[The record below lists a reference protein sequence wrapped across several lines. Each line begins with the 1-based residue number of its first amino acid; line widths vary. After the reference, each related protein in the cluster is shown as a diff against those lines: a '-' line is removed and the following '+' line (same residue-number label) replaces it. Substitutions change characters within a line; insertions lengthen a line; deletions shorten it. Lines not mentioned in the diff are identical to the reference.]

1 MPILTF
7 ENNQKLE
14 KQLVNAEKVGAIFI
28 ELSKKFNP
36 MNHILILAK
45 LKAIVISDQ
54 ALKFITKQS
63 VTDSREA

>member
-7 ENNQKLE
+7 KNNQKLE

-36 MNHILILAK
+36 INHILILAK
-45 LKAIVISDQ
+45 LKATVISDQ
-54 ALKFITKQS
+54 ALS
-63 VTDSREA
+63 L

>member
-14 KQLVNAEKVGAIFI
+14 KQLVNEEKVGAIFI

-54 ALKFITKQS
+54 ALS
-63 VTDSREA
+63 L

>member
-28 ELSKKFNP
+28 VLSKKFNP
-36 MNHILILAK
+36 INHILILAK
-45 LKAIVISDQ
+45 LKSFVFSDQ
-54 ALKFITKQS
+54 ALS
-63 VTDSREA
+63 L

>member
-28 ELSKKFNP
+28 ELSQKFNP
-36 MNHILILAK
+36 INHILILAK
-45 LKAIVISDQ
+45 LKSFVFSDQ
-54 ALKFITKQS
+54 ALS
-63 VTDSREA
+63 L

>member
-1 MPILTF
+1 MLILTF

-14 KQLVNAEKVGAIFI
+14 KQLVDAEKVGAIFI

-54 ALKFITKQS
+54 ALS
-63 VTDSREA
+63 L

>member
-14 KQLVNAEKVGAIFI
+14 KQLVNEEKVGAIFI

-36 MNHILILAK
+36 INHILILAK
-45 LKAIVISDQ
+45 LKATVISDQ
-54 ALKFITKQS
+54 ALS
-63 VTDSREA
+63 L

>member
-14 KQLVNAEKVGAIFI
+14 KKLVDAEKMGAIFI

-36 MNHILILAK
+36 INHILIMAK
-45 LKAIVISDQ
+45 LKAFVISDQ
-54 ALKFITKQS
+54 ALS
-63 VTDSREA
+63 L